1 MTLFVF
7 CFLFL
12 LETDSE
18 IDSICLNIEI
28 IDNAE

>member
-12 LETDSE
+12 LETGSE